1 LGVEGAAVAFVVDD
15 GEGPV
20 FDAVGGEVADD
31 GVGFTLAPEAVVELL
46 RELGTKG
53 DGPTVVIGLEVVVVD
68 AGGGGKDVR
77 PKLVGRGMC
86 FDF

>member
-1 LGVEGAAVAFVVDD
+1 MVFVVVVGDD
-15 GEGPV
+15 
-20 FDAVGGEVADD
+20 DD
-31 GVGFTLAPEAVVELL
+31 FTLAVVELL

-53 DGPTVVIGLEVVVVD
+53 DGPTVLIGLEGVVVEVGRGD
-68 AGGGGKDVR
+68 EGVR